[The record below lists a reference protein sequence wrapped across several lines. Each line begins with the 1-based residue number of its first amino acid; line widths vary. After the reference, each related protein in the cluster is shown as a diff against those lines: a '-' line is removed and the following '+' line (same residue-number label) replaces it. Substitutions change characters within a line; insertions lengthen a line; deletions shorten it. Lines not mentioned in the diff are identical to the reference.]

1 MSGVFKFVGLGLKV
15 SLLVVSVSACGEPTE
30 QPATVQEPSDV
41 SETNPTSSGSICP
54 GDEQLTTYC
63 GFQNPEDLALL
74 PGGKHLIATGFG
86 GLPPAAPGTL
96 YVIDVNDGARYEPT
110 IKLAEN
116 TWGDPQCVRKTTEIS
131 PHGLSLVERE
141 DEALALAITNHLPR
155 ETIEFFE
162 LNQKD
167 GLWSLTWRGCVDAME
182 NKLFNDVAMSTD
194 GSFYAT
200 SMYDADLPIEG
211 LFEAG
216 FSVDDTGDI
225 WHWNKPSGYDMLA
238 GTSGS
243 FPNGIAISANGEA
256 LFINYWFAGKTV
268 KYDLATNSVV
278 ATHRS
283 GLTDNLTVVGNAV
296 WVGTH
301 DITLADL
308 EKCPPEVAQCTLPF
322 TIHVLSEGDLIPLQ
336 SYQFDSEVFGAA
348 TVAIPVGEFIWLGT
362 FHGDRVA
369 RHKLN

>member
-1 MSGVFKFVGLGLKV
+1 MAAIKV
-15 SLLVVSVSACGEPTE
+15 
-30 QPATVQEPSDV
+30 
-41 SETNPTSSGSICP
+41 
-54 GDEQLTTYC
+54 
-63 GFQNPEDLALL
+63 
-74 PGGKHLIATGFG
+74 
-86 GLPPAAPGTL
+86 
-96 YVIDVNDGARYEPT
+96 YV
-110 IKLAEN
+110 
-116 TWGDPQCVRKTTEIS
+116 
-131 PHGLSLVERE
+131 
-141 DEALALAITNHLPR
+141 PR
-155 ETIEFFE
+155 ETAAISVGANE
-162 LNQKD
+162 
-167 GLWSLTWRGCVDAME
+167 VAME
-182 NKLFNDVAMSTD
+182 IERQAKQAGKSIHLIRNGSWGTSWLEPLVEAEVGDSRAAYGNVTAGDVA
-194 GSFYAT
+194 
-200 SMYDADLPIEG
+200 G

-216 FSVDDTGDI
+216 FNVDDTGDI
-225 WHWNKPSGYDMLA
+225 WHWNKTSGYDMLA

-243 FPNGIAISANGEA
+243 FPNGIAISANGDA

-322 TIHVLSEGDLIPLQ
+322 TIHVLSESDLIPLQ

-362 FHGDRVA
+362 FHGDRIA